1 MWMCQLKWA
10 YFIFIWFI
18 KRQISL
24 YMWRIPIIDDV
35 LCQFVLQSV
44 TFQLKPQLRETT
56 DQRSLVAKF
65 GHLNDVRTPAAYN
78 VSIGVATLR
87 FDILEQAKVDAA
99 PVE

>member
-1 MWMCQLKWA
+1 MTLKWA
-10 YFIFIWFI
+10 HFIFIRFI
-18 KRQISL
+18 EWQSGL

-44 TFQLKPQLRETT
+44 TFQLEPQLRETT

-78 VSIGVATLR
+78 VSIGVVPAHPEDSLPC
-87 FDILEQAKVDAA
+87 IGQIH
-99 PVE
+99 PNYP

>member
-1 MWMCQLKWA
+1 
-10 YFIFIWFI
+10 
-18 KRQISL
+18 
-24 YMWRIPIIDDV
+24 MWRIPIIDDV

-87 FDILEQAKVDAA
+87 FDILEQAKVNPA
-99 PVE
+99 PLE